1 MDDKAEQ
8 QTGRDADQGTDQGS
22 GPDAGPSVAGMSFE
36 EALSE
41 LERVVDALE
50 RGDVPLERSID
61 LYERGE
67 ALREVCEKRLKDA
80 QMRVDR
86 IVAGPDG
93 EAAGTAPLEEMAG
106 GMAGGKA
113 GGRAG
118 SDDDIPF

>member
-1 MDDKAEQ
+1 MDQK
-8 QTGRDADQGTDQGS
+8 TDQRS
-22 GPDAGPSVAGMSFE
+22 EPSAGAPVAELSFE
-36 EALSE
+36 DALAE

-86 IVAGPDG
+86 IVAGANG
-93 EAAGTAPLEEMAG
+93 EAAGTVPLD
-106 GMAGGKA
+106 GKPRSEPGPRSGSA
-113 GGRAG
+113 

>member
-1 MDDKAEQ
+1 MDQKTDDKA
-8 QTGRDADQGTDQGS
+8 GTPVPGL
-22 GPDAGPSVAGMSFE
+22 SFE
-36 EALSE
+36 EALAE

-93 EAAGTAPLEEMAG
+93 EAAGTVPLD
-106 GMAGGKA
+106 GK
-113 GGRAG
+113 AG

>member
-1 MDDKAEQ
+1 MDQK
-8 QTGRDADQGTDQGS
+8 ADQGTGT
-22 GPDAGPSVAGMSFE
+22 PVAGMSFE
-36 EALSE
+36 EALAE

-67 ALREVCEKRLKDA
+67 ALREICEKRLKDA

-93 EAAGTAPLEEMAG
+93 EATGTMPLDG
-106 GMAGGKA
+106 QSGGKP
-113 GGRAG
+113 G
-118 SDDDIPF
+118 SADDIPF

>member
-1 MDDKAEQ
+1 MDQKP
-8 QTGRDADQGTDQGS
+8 DQRSEPSAGT
-22 GPDAGPSVAGMSFE
+22 PVVELSFE
-36 EALSE
+36 EALAE

-86 IVAGPDG
+86 IVAGPNG
-93 EAAGTAPLEEMAG
+93 EAAGTVPLDGKPGAG
-106 GMAGGKA
+106 TGAA
-113 GGRAG
+113 
-118 SDDDIPF
+118 SDDDVPF

>member
-1 MDDKAEQ
+1 MDQK
-8 QTGRDADQGTDQGS
+8 TDQNAET
-22 GPDAGPSVAGMSFE
+22 PVAAMSFE
-36 EALSE
+36 EALAE

-93 EAAGTAPLEEMAG
+93 EATGTEPLDAAPAGKPASE
-106 GMAGGKA
+106 
-113 GGRAG
+113 
-118 SDDDIPF
+118 DDIPF

>member
-1 MDDKAEQ
+1 MDQTTEAPVAE
-8 QTGRDADQGTDQGS
+8 
-22 GPDAGPSVAGMSFE
+22 MSFE
-36 EALSE
+36 EALAE

-50 RGDVPLERSID
+50 RGDVPLDRSID

-93 EAAGTAPLEEMAG
+93 QATGTVPLD
-106 GMAGGKA
+106 GK
-113 GGRAG
+113 AG

>member
-1 MDDKAEQ
+1 MDQK
-8 QTGRDADQGTDQGS
+8 TDQK
-22 GPDAGPSVAGMSFE
+22 PDQKSATPVAEMSFE
-36 EALSE
+36 DALAE

-86 IVAGPDG
+86 IVAGPNG
-93 EAAGTAPLEEMAG
+93 EANGTVPLDSRS
-106 GMAGGKA
+106 GGK
-113 GGRAG
+113 AG

>member
-1 MDDKAEQ
+1 MDQK
-8 QTGRDADQGTDQGS
+8 ADQDAAQAADQ
-22 GPDAGPSVAGMSFE
+22 DAETPVAELSFE
-36 EALSE
+36 EALAE

-86 IVAGPDG
+86 IVAGPNGD
-93 EAAGTAPLEEMAG
+93 ATGTVPLDAQS
-106 GMAGGKA
+106 GGKPA
-113 GGRAG
+113 A
-118 SDDDIPF
+118 DDDIPF

>member
-1 MDDKAEQ
+1 MDQK
-8 QTGRDADQGTDQGS
+8 TDQNTGT
-22 GPDAGPSVAGMSFE
+22 PVAGMSFE
-36 EALSE
+36 EALAE

-67 ALREVCEKRLKDA
+67 ALRVVCERRLKDA

-93 EAAGTAPLEEMAG
+93 GATGTVPLDG
-106 GMAGGKA
+106 HL
-113 GGRAG
+113 G
-118 SDDDIPF
+118 SKPGSEDDIPF

>member
-1 MDDKAEQ
+1 MDQ
-8 QTGRDADQGTDQGS
+8 DADRKPMTPVS
-22 GPDAGPSVAGMSFE
+22 GLSFE
-36 EALSE
+36 EALAE

-86 IVAGPDG
+86 IVAGPEG
-93 EAAGTAPLEEMAG
+93 EATGTVPLD
-106 GMAGGKA
+106 GKPA
-113 GGRAG
+113 

>member
-1 MDDKAEQ
+1 MDQKTD
-8 QTGRDADQGTDQGS
+8 QTTDHAQGTPVGE
-22 GPDAGPSVAGMSFE
+22 MSFE

-93 EAAGTAPLEEMAG
+93 QATKTVPLDG
-106 GMAGGKA
+106 QP
-113 GGRAG
+113 G

>member
-1 MDDKAEQ
+1 MDQK
-8 QTGRDADQGTDQGS
+8 TDQA
-22 GPDAGPSVAGMSFE
+22 AGAPVAGMSFE
-36 EALSE
+36 EALAE

-86 IVAGPDG
+86 IVAGPNGDSTGTVPLDG
-93 EAAGTAPLEEMAG
+93 KP
-106 GMAGGKA
+106 
-113 GGRAG
+113 G

>member
-1 MDDKAEQ
+1 MDQSAHQ
-8 QTGRDADQGTDQGS
+8 GADQKPAT
-22 GPDAGPSVAGMSFE
+22 PVAELSFE
-36 EALSE
+36 EALAE

-86 IVAGPDG
+86 IVAGPNG
-93 EAAGTAPLEEMAG
+93 EATGTVPLD
-106 GMAGGKA
+106 GKPGPGPRSA
-113 GGRAG
+113 AA
-118 SDDDIPF
+118 SDDEIPF

>member
-1 MDDKAEQ
+1 MDQKADER
-8 QTGRDADQGTDQGS
+8 TGT
-22 GPDAGPSVAGMSFE
+22 PVAEMSFE
-36 EALSE
+36 EALAE

-67 ALREVCEKRLKDA
+67 ALRDVCEKRLKDA

-93 EAAGTAPLEEMAG
+93 DATGTVPLDGQPGA
-106 GMAGGKA
+106 KP
-113 GGRAG
+113 G

>member
-1 MDDKAEQ
+1 MDQK
-8 QTGRDADQGTDQGS
+8 TDQPS
-22 GPDAGPSVAGMSFE
+22 EPSAGTPAAELSFE
-36 EALSE
+36 EALAE

-80 QMRVDR
+80 QRRVDR
-86 IVAGPDG
+86 SVAGPTGD
-93 EAAGTAPLEEMAG
+93 AAGTMPLDGKTGSGAG
-106 GMAGGKA
+106 SPQ
-113 GGRAG
+113 G

>member
-1 MDDKAEQ
+1 MDQNPERRTNQPQSQTTATPVAEL
-8 QTGRDADQGTDQGS
+8 
-22 GPDAGPSVAGMSFE
+22 SFE
-36 EALSE
+36 EALAE

-86 IVAGPDG
+86 IVAGPNGD
-93 EAAGTAPLEEMAG
+93 ATGTAPLDG
-106 GMAGGKA
+106 QSGGKS
-113 GGRAG
+113 G

>member
-1 MDDKAEQ
+1 MDQKAEEK
-8 QTGRDADQGTDQGS
+8 TGR
-22 GPDAGPSVAGMSFE
+22 PVAGMSFE
-36 EALSE
+36 EALAE
-41 LERVVDALE
+41 LEGVVDALE

-93 EAAGTAPLEEMAG
+93 EATGTEPLDRQPADKSG
-106 GMAGGKA
+106 GASVGEPGGKA
-113 GGRAG
+113 GA
-118 SDDDIPF
+118 DDDIPF